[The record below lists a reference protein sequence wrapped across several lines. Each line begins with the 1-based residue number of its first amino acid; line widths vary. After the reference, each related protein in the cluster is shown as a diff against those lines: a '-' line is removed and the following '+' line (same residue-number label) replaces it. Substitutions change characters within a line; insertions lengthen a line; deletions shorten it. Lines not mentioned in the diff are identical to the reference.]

1 MLVFVAERSAFG
13 GGDQRYLREVQY
25 ATTTKLDARSFLHR
39 RYATSPVPL
48 SVFEARLIDWP
59 ADSTVL
65 ECGCG
70 AGSFWHNVELPRT
83 MSLMVTD
90 LSPGMVEA
98 GIGTAAA
105 HGFEHVCGQECDVQ
119 QLPFDD
125 ESFDIVVANH
135 MLYHVP
141 DPDRAVAELAR
152 VVRAGGVVLT
162 ATNGHGHMR
171 EINDALA
178 EVFGIESGEVRL
190 REAFASIAWHAF
202 DNDLIV
208 DDPAPVVDYGLSF
221 PPGETATAAQRS
233 EFAVAVRRR
242 FVDGRLRIRTRAGAF
257 VSRAPRRRT

>member
-1 MLVFVAERSAFG
+1 
-13 GGDQRYLREVQY
+13 
-25 ATTTKLDARSFLHR
+25 
-39 RYATSPVPL
+39 
-48 SVFEARLIDWP
+48 
-59 ADSTVL
+59 
-65 ECGCG
+65 
-70 AGSFWHNVELPRT
+70 
-83 MSLMVTD
+83 
-90 LSPGMVEA
+90 
-98 GIGTAAA
+98 
-105 HGFEHVCGQECDVQ
+105 
-119 QLPFDD
+119 
-125 ESFDIVVANH
+125 

-152 VVRAGGVVLT
+152 VVRTGGVVLT
-162 ATNGHGHMR
+162 ATNGYGHMR
-171 EINDALA
+171 EINDTLA
-178 EVFGIESGEVRL
+178 EVFGDHVEGLYEVFGIESGEARL